1 MDDIKVLVSR
11 DIKFMVAFFIFIV
24 CDMITGVIGAGLEGN
39 LKSSEFRKGLMK
51 KCLEII
57 LILVGYSFDVVMG
70 LDEIGLA
77 VVMFEIAMEGYSIL
91 ENISKYVPLP
101 DALVKVLN
109 SLQKK
114 EEPKE
119 EPKQESNFLP
129 RTEAPTI
136 DDDTYYWPSSSAKQC
151 TWYAYYRCLEAFGL
165 YPCWRTG
172 SGSTGGQG
180 FADAKNWPI
189 HYRDPFK
196 FIDKINT
203 PAKAG
208 DIAVFNGN
216 YGHVVFIEKV
226 ENNMITF
233 TDYNKVSPKTFS
245 CQTMDYVTF
254 TNYNGNNSLMGYL
267 RK

>member
-24 CDMITGVIGAGLEGN
+24 CDMITGVIGAGIEGN

-101 DALVKVLN
+101 DALVKILN

-114 EEPKE
+114 PDINPIRYFVPRYTEPTELDKE
-119 EPKQESNFLP
+119 
-129 RTEAPTI
+129 
-136 DDDTYYWPSSSAKQC
+136 YYWPSVAAKQC
-151 TWYAYYRCLEAFGL
+151 TWYCYYRCLEAFGL

-172 SGSTGGQG
+172 SGDKGTDG
-180 FADAKNWPI
+180 FADAKNWGL
-189 HYRDPFK
+189 HYRDPFIY
-196 FIDKINT
+196 IDKQST

-208 DIAVFNGN
+208 DIAVFDGN
-216 YGHVVFIEKV
+216 NGHVVFIENI
-226 ENNMITF
+226 ENDMITYSDYNMIA
-233 TDYNKVSPKTFS
+233 PKTFN
-245 CQTMDYVTF
+245 CTTVDYVTF
-254 TNYNGNNSLMGYL
+254 TNLNGANSLRGYIRL
-267 RK
+267 K